1 MDTNLLI
8 SLGAFS
14 ALLVLGYSAFGVF
27 KLNKQVSDLESRNFT
42 RDMETQNLERDIHQ
56 RIDGDVMSLDNSL
69 VSIERKMEKEFD
81 EVWRQMDSRLDKLE
95 NRLKNQIASSE
106 EVKMVLEN
114 SENTKK
120 RIDEFIKTYQTL

>member
-1 MDTNLLI
+1 MDINLLI

-69 VSIERKMEKEFD
+69 VGIERKMEKEFD
-81 EVWRQMDSRLDKLE
+81 EIWRQMDSRLDKLE
-95 NRLKNQIASSE
+95 NRITSKIPPTNDEVLKELANLKE
-106 EVKMVLEN
+106 EFL
-114 SENTKK
+114 
-120 RIDEFIKTYQTL
+120 TLRKNL